1 LAHSLQQLYG
11 RGETTEP
18 AECNERDIRDVFTT
32 PLTADEYRILAE
44 VKYHPGADQIRGWAL
59 REKDGHAASG
69 PPRSGLA
76 ARHAGW
82 IFAKSAALVVAVAVT
97 LVIILA
103 VITLADDGLHANWR

>member
-1 LAHSLQQLYG
+1 
-11 RGETTEP
+11 
-18 AECNERDIRDVFTT
+18 VFTT
-32 PLTADEYRILAE
+32 PLTAEEYRLLVE
-44 VKYHPGADQIRGWAL
+44 VEYHPGDPRIRGWAL
-59 REKDGHAASG
+59 RDKDGHAASG

-82 IFAKSAALVVAVAVT
+82 IFAKSAALVVAVTVT